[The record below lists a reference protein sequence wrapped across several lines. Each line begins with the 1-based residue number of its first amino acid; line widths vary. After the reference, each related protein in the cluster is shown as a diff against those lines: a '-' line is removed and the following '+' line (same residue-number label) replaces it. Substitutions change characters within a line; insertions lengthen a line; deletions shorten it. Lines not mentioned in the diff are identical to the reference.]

1 MPNVT
6 ISPIK
11 TINVR
16 VNQSSQKTVTST
28 SQFVG
33 ASNIQN
39 EVNQIKILAQNAS
52 DTANV
57 AIILADEANANVDSK
72 LSLTGGTITGNLEI
86 TQNLTVDNI
95 ITANNETI
103 DAGLF

>member
-6 ISPIK
+6 VAPIK

>member
-6 ISPIK
+6 INPIK

-16 VNQSSQKTVTST
+16 VNQSTQKTVSST

-33 ASNIQN
+33 AADVQQQVN
-39 EVNQIKILAQNAS
+39 EIKIIAQNAS
-52 DTANV
+52 DTANS
-57 AIILADEANANVDSK
+57 ASNIANTK

-86 TQNLTVDNI
+86 LQNLTVDQI
-95 ITANNETI
+95 FTANNEII
-103 DAGLF
+103 DAGIF